1 MRIQLLLLSL
11 LIALNVSGQ
20 TVCPVPLYTD
30 PNFRGAADPEVVWNE
45 HEQEWWMFYTSR
57 RAVCENAPLPA
68 LAIGVAVSKD
78 WIEWKH
84 KGYIKI
90 DGVGGEPAGGDVLWA
105 PGIVKDGSMY
115 HMFLTFKKGN
125 GRGSRWGIPESLLL
139 HLKAPVDDLL
149 NGWQTYKI
157 MHVPFS
163 SIDATL
169 VKHNGVWNLFH
180 RDIVKGQRG
189 VNTFRVT
196 TDDLDKPADEWNYL
210 GAAKGDVNNIQVTGY
225 SYQEAPYAFFW
236 KGHYWLMTDHTS
248 DGFPLYRS
256 DDLESW
262 QFMGELMKGNGTH
275 KLQQGPV
282 RHPGV
287 VIVDDRAFVFYFC
300 QPFLNKQ
307 KQGDQTCYVHITE
320 LFFKDGTL
328 VADRNKKVIPPTN
341 LILKETNWGFL
352 GEKSEN

>member
-115 HMFLTFKKGN
+115 HMFLTFKKRSGSILVAHHK
-125 GRGSRWGIPESLLL
+125 GLAVIRGCSNVMLAG
-139 HLKAPVDDLL
+139 
-149 NGWQTYKI
+149 
-157 MHVPFS
+157 
-163 SIDATL
+163 TL
-169 VKHNGVWNLFH
+169 S
-180 RDIVKGQRG
+180 Q
-189 VNTFRVT
+189 
-196 TDDLDKPADEWNYL
+196 
-210 GAAKGDVNNIQVTGY
+210 
-225 SYQEAPYAFFW
+225 
-236 KGHYWLMTDHTS
+236 
-248 DGFPLYRS
+248 
-256 DDLESW
+256 
-262 QFMGELMKGNGTH
+262 
-275 KLQQGPV
+275 
-282 RHPGV
+282 
-287 VIVDDRAFVFYFC
+287 FVFLA
-300 QPFLNKQ
+300 PSSSS
-307 KQGDQTCYVHITE
+307 
-320 LFFKDGTL
+320 
-328 VADRNKKVIPPTN
+328 RR
-341 LILKETNWGFL
+341 
-352 GEKSEN
+352 